1 LRKFLLLYPIFIA
14 ILFLF
19 VYLPTSSFSIL
30 LNHFLTDVTA
40 LGVAFLLPPNIITG
54 TTITITSHY
63 SLIITQAC
71 NAMIAILL
79 FLASIWAYPS
89 SLKRKVLFSLIGYI
103 SLTLINILRIYLIS
117 RLVLEDKN
125 NFSLAHDYIGNMIL
139 LFGAIFLFGVFIKRK
154 GSKS

>member
-1 LRKFLLLYPIFIA
+1 MA
-14 ILFLF
+14 LFF
-19 VYLPTSSFSIL
+19 FFFYLPTSSFSIL
-30 LNHFLTDVTA
+30 LNHFQTDITA
-40 LGVAFLLPPNIITG
+40 LSVAFLLPPLIITG

-89 SLKRKVLFSLIGYI
+89 SLKRKILFSFIGYT
-103 SLTLINILRIYLIS
+103 SLTLINILRIYLVALI
-117 RLVLEDKN
+117 VLEDKN

-139 LFGAIFLFGVFIKRK
+139 LFGAIFLFWGFVRGK
-154 GSKS
+154 G

>member
-1 LRKFLLLYPIFIA
+1 MALFFFFL
-14 ILFLF
+14 
-19 VYLPTSSFSIL
+19 YLPTSSFSIL
-30 LNHFLTDVTA
+30 LNHFQTNITA
-40 LGVAFLLPPNIITG
+40 LGVAFLLPPHIIIG

-63 SLIITQAC
+63 SLIIEQAC

-89 SLKRKVLFSLIGYI
+89 SLKRKILFSLIGYI
-103 SLTLINILRIYLIS
+103 SLTLINILRIYLVS

-139 LFGAIFLFGVFIKRK
+139 LFGAIFLFWIFVRGKRVNL
-154 GSKS
+154 

>member
-1 LRKFLLLYPIFIA
+1 MALFFFFL
-14 ILFLF
+14 
-19 VYLPTSSFSIL
+19 YLPTSSFSIL
-30 LNHFLTDVTA
+30 LNHFQTDITA
-40 LGVAFLLPPNIITG
+40 WGVSHLLLPKLMRGHQIIITP
-54 TTITITSHY
+54 HY

-89 SLKRKVLFSLIGYI
+89 SLKKKILFSFIGYT
-103 SLTLINILRIYLIS
+103 SLTLINILRIYLVS

-139 LFGAIFLFGVFIKRK
+139 LFGAIFLFWGFVRGKRVNL
-154 GSKS
+154 